1 MLLKALP
8 LDPTTPPSHRY
19 GNKYLVVWKAM
30 MQQAIKQST
39 KYFDTTSFFDDR
51 NQILKNISG
60 ELISQLSDQH
70 VQNVSV
76 IMGNVQVSR
85 GRGSATDINGSQSME
100 ING

>member
-1 MLLKALP
+1 
-8 LDPTTPPSHRY
+8 
-19 GNKYLVVWKAM
+19 M

-51 NQILKNISG
+51 NQILRNISG
-60 ELISQLSDQH
+60 AIINQLSDQH

-85 GRGSATDINGSQSME
+85 GRGSATDINGSQSMD